1 MPKTLVH
8 LVSDLAGASIEDVTS
23 WTVDDVQTHAQALL
37 QLLQEHAHSVLVRV
51 DEAVPDAS
59 LSGDSPDQVRLT
71 DALRETEQQLDKLRA
86 EQQQLRRDKQELIAQ
101 RDAPIDPG
109 RLEEMVQEKIR
120 ERDMADTTQR
130 VEAATHTAELQRRVE
145 EMARSREAL
154 EKLRADLEQRNTSLQ
169 QAAVGREAQ
178 IAQQRSELEHKS
190 RELAGIVRDASLSVP
205 VRKGNAFEEEFEK
218 ILRDRVL
225 DTSLYFKGYTLTRT
239 GGGACAHSGDH
250 MLAVKER
257 RMLTEEKAY
266 GTKEHG
272 RDVPVKEVIKFKGDM
287 LGRKAHRGVMVNK
300 YGRISLAD
308 GSPIDDIKIDG
319 NILYIARMVHQDER
333 MVENMLFWWTMMLVS
348 EPEAKVQNDAPVAAM
363 AGIVTQYS
371 LLRKHSRD
379 ALKANLKLEKVIIDA
394 MSGHIGALAKYTGQH
409 HTRPRDPPGEL
420 GKRMRALTDAD
431 TGSSASAATIQPAT
445 RRPKLSILP
454 SRGQKLSFGPNRAR
468 AKAAVEAA
476 SRGPR
481 TTPAMRATSQQPRD
495 VINID
500 DY

>member
-8 LVSDLAGASIEDVTS
+8 LVSDLAGTSVEDVTS

-37 QLLQEHAHSVLVRV
+37 QMLQEHAHSVLVRV
-51 DEAVPDAS
+51 NEAVLS
-59 LSGDSPDQVRLT
+59 SGDSPEQVRLT
-71 DALRETEQQLDKLRA
+71 DALRETEQQLDELRA

-120 ERDMADTTQR
+120 ERDLADTTR
-130 VEAATHTAELQRRVE
+130 RTETATRTAELERRVE
-145 EMARSREAL
+145 EMARSRDAL
-154 EKLRADLEQRNTSLQ
+154 ETMRAELEQRNTSLQ
-169 QAAVGREAQ
+169 QAAIGSEAQ

-205 VRKGNAFEEEFEK
+205 VRKGNSFEEEFEK

-225 DTSLYFKGYTLTRT
+225 EISPYFKGYTLTRT

-250 MLAVKER
+250 MLVVKER

-272 RDVPVKEVIKFKGDM
+272 RDVPVKEVNKFKSDM
-287 LGRKAHRGVMVNK
+287 QNRKAHRGIMVSK
-300 YGRISLAD
+300 YGRISLGD
-308 GSPIDDIKIDG
+308 GSPIDGIKIDG

-348 EPEAKVQNDAPVAAM
+348 KPAAKVQNDAPVAAM
-363 AGIVTQYS
+363 VGIVTQYN
-371 LLRKHSRD
+371 LLRTHNRD
-379 ALKANLKLEKVIIDA
+379 ALKANLKLEKVLIDS
-394 MSGHIGALAKYTGQH
+394 MNSHISALAKYTGQR

-431 TGSSASAATIQPAT
+431 TGSVVSAATLQPAT

-454 SRGQKLSFGPNRAR
+454 SRGQKLSLGPKRAR
-468 AKAAVEAA
+468 ATPTTEAA
-476 SRGPR
+476 SQQSR
-481 TTPAMRATSQQPRD
+481 TTPAMRATSQQPRH